1 MRLLLLVVAWHY
13 QLVYLLAERSPQERH
28 DLRSRAGVL
37 RQEAVVVT
45 LEHTRVDRPAHRLE
59 CIGGDGIKVVE
70 LADRHAA
77 LRRVHPLHLGEAV
90 EHRHHLRTGAD
101 AIRTEGR
108 LCQTSDDA
116 GTRRP
121 TDRFGIICAL
131 VHIRERHQV
140 IHHRGA
146 SRAPEEGHDLGAG
159 AGLVRCKEAIADAAG
174 DTILRRPLDGLVVIG
189 IVWHVVEEVQ
199 NAVVL
204 HKGYLDLYLAAGHGE
219 GVFPVALV
227 GELQIVA
234 VLVGG
239 RNGFQHIATVRR
251 YRDGHGAALGGVL
264 RANCHRTVLGLS
276 GGGNGIAG
284 RTAAA
289 GRLPLGDYRIGLD
302 NFFRGGVVREILAA
316 RIAVPVFDV
325 ARFAG
330 GSRFGVHMR
339 QLIAVPRGVYR
350 AVFRAAGNAL
360 CLCSTG
366 GFAAGVQVISLVL
379 RRIILHVAILVCAGV
394 PVMGFIGRPPGVPA
408 VAACGNRLGFCLAAL
423 GAGKR
428 LGARVHAGGRRG
440 YRSGA
445 PSMLLPGTA

>member
-77 LRRVHPLHLGEAV
+77 LRRVHPLRLGEAV

-121 TDRFGIICAL
+121 TDRLGIICAL

-159 AGLVRCKEAIADAAG
+159 AGLVRCKEAAADTAG
-174 DTILRRPLDGLVVIG
+174 DAVLRRPLDRLIVISVIG
-189 IVWHVVEEVQ
+189 YVIEEVE

-204 HKGYLDLYLAAGHGE
+204 HEGHLDLHLARRHGE
-219 GVFPVALV
+219 CVFPVALV

-234 VLVGG
+234 VLIGDG
-239 RNGFQHIATVRR
+239 NGFQHIAAVGFH
-251 YRDGHGAALGGVL
+251 RDRHGAARRGVL
-264 RANCHRTVLGLS
+264 RADRHGAILGL
-276 GGGNGIAG
+276 AG
-284 RTAAA
+284 DGDRITGRATGAAA
-289 GRLPLGDYRIGLD
+289 GRLPLGDHRFGLGD
-302 NFFRGGVVREILAA
+302 LMVAVCVGEILPAD
-316 RIAVPVFDV
+316 RAVPVFDV
-325 ARFAG
+325 AHLARG
-330 GSRFGVHMR
+330 GIFG
-339 QLIAVPRGVYR
+339 
-350 AVFRAAGNAL
+350 
-360 CLCSTG
+360 
-366 GFAAGVQVISLVL
+366 
-379 RRIILHVAILVCAGV
+379 
-394 PVMGFIGRPPGVPA
+394 
-408 VAACGNRLGFCLAAL
+408 
-423 GAGKR
+423 
-428 LGARVHAGGRRG
+428 
-440 YRSGA
+440 
-445 PSMLLPGTA
+445 